1 MISFSISDIESVI
14 NLWSRFVGRAK
25 RQPETVAGR
34 FIRLFEAHG
43 VHRNQIPRFFG
54 HGITIADVKDEET
67 LLPKLTEEILGAA
80 VELFAIRR
88 EWLDGADERIYALH
102 DFYKHPEEFETFLN
116 EIKAVDPQS
125 RISGFLF
132 APGSREYD
140 AEALIVL
147 EVPIGGIGE
156 KEISRF
162 HLCHNWLFSYWK
174 ARAYLTA
181 CVAIAWR
188 RGIHL
193 YGRVVDEKSIK
204 KFSDGCNFLELD
216 PDGSHSLRGKH
227 WYPEDMAL
235 EPNAFRNGID
245 PEQDN
250 FGIKAG
256 LELWLQLEGKGYM
269 KTNIPHQGNPR
280 AEFEKALAKLTKA

>member
-14 NLWSRFVGRAK
+14 NLWNRFIGRAK
-25 RQPETVAGR
+25 KQPETVAGR

-54 HGITIADVKDEET
+54 HGITIADVNDEKK
-67 LLPKLTEEILGAA
+67 LLPKLTEEILDAA
-80 VELFAIRR
+80 VELFAARR
-88 EWLDGADERIYALH
+88 EWLDGADERIYPLH

-116 EIKAVDPQS
+116 EIQAAKPES

-132 APGSREYD
+132 APESKDYG

-147 EVPIGGIGE
+147 EVPIGGVGE
-156 KEISRF
+156 KEINRF
-162 HLCHNWLFSYWK
+162 HLCHNWFFSYWK

-216 PDGSHSLRGKH
+216 SDGSHSLRGKH

-235 EPNAFRNGID
+235 EPNVFLNGID

-256 LELWLQLEGKGYM
+256 LELWLKLEEKGYL
-269 KTNIPHQGNPR
+269 KTNIPNQGSPR
-280 AEFEKALAKLTKA
+280 AEFEKALAKHKLR